1 MAQIQMMLLERS
13 FRYSMTLTPREQWEL
28 QDEQEED
35 EEGEDE
41 MEEDDEVD
49 DMENEVFA
57 MAREN
62 DEMGVKELAE
72 LE

>member
-1 MAQIQMMLLERS
+1 M
-13 FRYSMTLTPREQWEL
+13 
-28 QDEQEED
+28 D